1 MDKSPTSASMC
12 GQQEDS
18 GDEHDQVDT
27 NDKEYYDRLM
37 VGFVFYYHEP
47 WTYFVLIKIQY
58 DISGVLCKFESR
70 RTRYYR
76 HSIKSRH
83 INYYRHYM
91 NYHIYC
97 GSRAINSTVVFKRQI
112 CCYIQISQ
120 VYKTSQTNVVLTSSC
135 QEKSKV

>member
-37 VGFVFYYHEP
+37 VDFVFYYHEP

-58 DISGVLCKFESR
+58 DISSVLCKFESR

-76 HSIKSRH
+76 HFIKSRH

-97 GSRAINSTVVFKRQI
+97 GSRAIVQ
-112 CCYIQISQ
+112 
-120 VYKTSQTNVVLTSSC
+120 
-135 QEKSKV
+135 